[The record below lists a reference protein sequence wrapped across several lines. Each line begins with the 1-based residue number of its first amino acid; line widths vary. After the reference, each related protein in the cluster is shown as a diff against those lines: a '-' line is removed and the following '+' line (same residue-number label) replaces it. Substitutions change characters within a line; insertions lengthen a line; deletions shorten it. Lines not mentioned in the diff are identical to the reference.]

1 MVAFTA
7 PWCQHSKALLPELVS
22 AARALHERPGAVPG
36 AVLFAQVDGTV
47 DEELTQAQ
55 GVESFPTIK
64 WFVDGEARDY
74 KGVRN
79 ATAIARWVEKRIGAA
94 SDELASLE
102 AATEWVSALD
112 PRQLALVGFFAP
124 EDATSLEGF
133 HAVARLED
141 ATQFAHVH
149 DTATYAAVAELAGV
163 PADALGQ
170 VSPPAV
176 FLRKPWD
183 ELHAVAEL
191 GESAR
196 SWESR
201 GGGGRSADELADEE
215 KRFRNA
221 VTELLVAHALPLVV
235 PFSEEFQE
243 AIFMQ
248 EVHAAQ
254 SAHMYTHTHTS
265 VAGRA

>member
-1 MVAFTA
+1 MGGGGEQSARRRWDDSPDVTDVTVVSPDASPKVTALGTAGAISSAISISDMISEGSSSVGVAGGGVGARGGAGQAGPEA
-7 PWCQHSKALLPELVS
+7 PPEPES
-22 AARALHERPGAVPG
+22 SARADL
-36 AVLFAQVDGTV
+36 
-47 DEELTQAQ
+47 
-55 GVESFPTIK
+55 ESPPEAPPEPPPTEPPPI
-64 WFVDGEARDY
+64 V
-74 KGVRN
+74 
-79 ATAIARWVEKRIGAA
+79 
-94 SDELASLE
+94 
-102 AATEWVSALD
+102 
-112 PRQLALVGFFAP
+112 
-124 EDATSLEGF
+124 
-133 HAVARLED
+133 RLED